1 MKLNSNNPNV
11 KQTFIEITSLVVF
24 DEDGFPID
32 WSSKLHLKSYNISST
47 QLTRTLAAIVH
58 TVTLDASEGDEKYFQ
73 SMMKKIINMLIA
85 FNNTGI
91 DAKTAKL
98 LSSLI
103 K

>member
-1 MKLNSNNPNV
+1 
-11 KQTFIEITSLVVF
+11 
-24 DEDGFPID
+24 
-32 WSSKLHLKSYNISST
+32 
-47 QLTRTLAAIVH
+47 
-58 TVTLDASEGDEKYFQ
+58 
-73 SMMKKIINMLIA
+73 MMKNIINMLIA